1 MQRINFEIENVSDC
15 NSKSIETP
23 KHILEPRAGMKI
35 VYICNIVIYE
45 HRAGMD
51 CLWRRSW
58 PPESV
63 KARNLSRPRCK
74 SYGKYRIDYASH
86 VSHRIIRMQ
95 GVAAPTNLSMNQTLE
110 GHNGTVMCLAWN
122 PAFRKLTTSD
132 EKGLIIVWTLHRG
145 MWYEE
150 MINNRNKSVVM
161 DMKWTADGKK
171 ICIIYEDGAV
181 IVGSVDGNRLW
192 GKELNLALKLV
203 EWSPDGKLI
212 IFVTV
217 EAEVFVFDS
226 EGTKIKTLSLAAL
239 HSMDAAMADEAVLV
253 GIDWF
258 SGTSRYT
265 RASSAEGGQ
274 LLCFAFECGLA
285 QISAGEDDVEPIVI
299 DTELTLKSCKWSP
312 DGSVISFIG
321 TQTKAGSSGRG
332 DREKRVNFIK
342 FYASNGQYLRQV
354 RIPGDDINAITWE
367 HSGLRIGLAVDAFIF
382 FANVRVS
389 YLWAYLENTVIFSY
403 YRPERRESVVVFWD
417 LTAGEAHIK
426 YVPDLEFLVACGE
439 NCALIINENAASRR
453 AKKAGAPAEKFT
465 AQLRNSIGAIVH
477 SKKLPFAPKYV
488 SMGANHLAVANDR
501 TVYTWQFHSGVS
513 ATAAGAALAMEQLS
527 SGRTQQSRER
537 IFDIETIAY
546 SQAQSVETFEILTDQ
561 IRNPVTCITISD
573 KYLVV
578 GRKSG
583 VITRFTLP
591 HLSVEN
597 EYTVAGN
604 CEPFR
609 IEMSCLST
617 KIGIIDAAGVFTMID
632 MDARKASVED
642 GAPED
647 KDESE
652 LKDDGDSERR
662 SVGRR
667 LKVERRDVWD
677 MKWAEDNDDMVC
689 VMEKTKL
696 QVIRGET
703 TEDPIT
709 SSGHICRFKDLE
721 IRSVVLD
728 EILKQ
733 PIEQQPQPPERDLV
747 VDYES
752 KSLREV
758 REKMNSEGLAAGY
771 EVAEESPH
779 PRLFRLIAEN
789 ALEALDLTM
798 AEKAFVRCE
807 DYHAIQLVRQLRE
820 MTDKMKARAEV
831 AVYLKRHDEAEAVYR
846 EIDRK
851 DLAIQMRKRIGDY
864 PRVVQLLQT
873 GGGNDQLMKEAW
885 DMIGEQYADKFK
897 WRRAAQ
903 HFRQSRNMERLA
915 ECLYRLEQ
923 FAELAE
929 LRVDVP
935 DGTPLLNTLA
945 TRFANLGMHEEAVDC
960 FIR

>member
-1 MQRINFEIENVSDC
+1 
-15 NSKSIETP
+15 
-23 KHILEPRAGMKI
+23 
-35 VYICNIVIYE
+35 
-45 HRAGMD
+45 
-51 CLWRRSW
+51 
-58 PPESV
+58 
-63 KARNLSRPRCK
+63 
-74 SYGKYRIDYASH
+74 
-86 VSHRIIRMQ
+86 
-95 GVAAPTNLSMNQTLE
+95 MNQTLE

-192 GKELNLALKLV
+192 GKELNLALKLI
-203 EWSPDGKLI
+203 EWSPDGRLI
-212 IFVTV
+212 IFITM
-217 EAEVFVFDS
+217 EAEVFVYDS
-226 EGTKIKTLSLAAL
+226 EGTKVKNLSLAAL
-239 HSMDAAMADEAVLV
+239 QSMDSSTADEAMVV
-253 GIDWF
+253 GIDWY
-258 SGTSRYT
+258 SGSSRYT
-265 RASSAEGGQ
+265 RSAASEGGQ
-274 LLCFAFECGLA
+274 HLCIAFDCGFA
-285 QISAGEDDVEPIVI
+285 QISTGEDDIDPIII
-299 DTELTLKSCKWSP
+299 DTELSLKSCKWSP

-321 TQTKAGSSGRG
+321 SQNKTNTSSKRSNK
-332 DREKRVNFIK
+332 DEREKQTNYIK
-342 FYASNGQYLRQV
+342 FYSSNGRFLRQV
-354 RIPGDDINAITWE
+354 RIPGDDINSITWE
-367 HSGLRIGLAVDAFIF
+367 QSGLRIGLAVDAFIF

-403 YRPERRESVVVFWD
+403 YRPERHESVVVFWD
-417 LTAGEAHIK
+417 LTSSEAHIK
-426 YVPDLEFLVACGE
+426 YVPELEFLVACGDH
-439 NCALIINENAASRR
+439 CALILSENTNKKMKKTAA
-453 AKKAGAPAEKFT
+453 GPVAEKYT
-465 AQLRNSIGAIVH
+465 IQLRNSIGAIVH
-477 SKKLPFAPKYV
+477 SKKLPLSPKYV
-488 SMGANHLAVANDR
+488 SMGPNHLAVANDR
-501 TVYTWQFHSGVS
+501 TVYTWQFQSTVS
-513 ATAAGAALAMEQLS
+513 AVAGGSAMSTMDQIT
-527 SGRTQQSRER
+527 SGRSQQSRER
-537 IFDIETIAY
+537 IFDIETISY
-546 SQAQSVETFEILTDQ
+546 SQAQSVETFEILTDEV
-561 IRNPVTCITISD
+561 RNPITCITISD
-573 KYLVV
+573 RYLVV

-583 VITRFTLP
+583 TLTRFTLP
-591 HLSVEN
+591 HLNVEN

-604 CEPFR
+604 AEPFR
-609 IEMSCLST
+609 IELSCLST

-632 MDARKASVED
+632 LDARKTED
-642 GAPED
+642 EAAEGTKD
-647 KDESE
+647 KKDKEESE
-652 LKDDGDSERR
+652 QKGREEREELKMGK
-662 SVGRR
+662 R

-709 SSGHICRFKDLE
+709 SSGHLCRFKDLE

-733 PIEQQPQPPERDLV
+733 PIEQQPQPPNRDLV

-752 KSLREV
+752 KCLREV
-758 REKMNSEGLAAGY
+758 REKMNAEGLAAGY
-771 EVAEESPH
+771 QVAEASPH

-831 AVYLKRHDEAEAVYR
+831 AVYLKRYDEAEAVYR

-885 DMIGEQYADKFK
+885 DKIGEQYADKFK
-897 WRRAAQ
+897 WRRASQ
-903 HFRQSRNMERLA
+903 YFRQSRNMERLA

-923 FAELAE
+923 FSELAE
-929 LRVDVP
+929 LRADIP
-935 DGTPLLNTLA
+935 DGTPLLNKLA
-945 TRFANLGMHEEAVDC
+945 TQFSNLGMHEEAVDC
-960 FIR
+960 FIRFDVLRLWKSY